1 MTRLP
6 RDKKHPQRPC
16 ELFAELILAP
26 ALLLP
31 DKSTMLQR
39 IDHLGLAVHSLE
51 DSIPYYEKALGLKC
65 EHIEEVPSQ
74 KVRTAFFH
82 VGETHLELLEPTS
95 PESPIAKFLE
105 KNPHGGVH
113 HIAFATD
120 NIEGQL
126 AQAKDAGCQL
136 IHEKPFEGAARKL
149 VAFLHPKSTQGVLT
163 EFCAPLEARK

>member
-1 MTRLP
+1 
-6 RDKKHPQRPC
+6 
-16 ELFAELILAP
+16 
-26 ALLLP
+26 
-31 DKSTMLQR
+31 MLQR
-39 IDHLGLAVHSLE
+39 IDHLGIAVRSLE

-65 EHIEEVPSQ
+65 GHIEEVPGQ

-113 HIAFATD
+113 HVAFATD

-136 IHEKPFEGAARKL
+136 IHEKPFAGAADKL

-163 EFCAPLEARK
+163 EFCAPLRAQS